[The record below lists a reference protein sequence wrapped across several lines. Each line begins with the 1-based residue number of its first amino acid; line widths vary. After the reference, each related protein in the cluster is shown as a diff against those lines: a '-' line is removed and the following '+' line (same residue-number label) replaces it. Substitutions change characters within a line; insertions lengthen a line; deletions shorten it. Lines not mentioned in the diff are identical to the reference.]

1 LALLRGSP
9 EGSYSCE
16 GALVVIVFNQI
27 GGMDLVGQLPSIIV
41 MGIAYPFDQ
50 ILKLF

>member
-1 LALLRGSP
+1 M
-9 EGSYSCE
+9 
-16 GALVVIVFNQI
+16 VVFNQI
-27 GGMDLVGQLPSIIV
+27 GGMDLTGQFPSVVV